1 MYAIQLYHNPQC
13 SKSRQ
18 TLQLLEER
26 GMDAEV
32 IEYLKTPPDAQT
44 LTKILDMLG
53 LEPRQLMRDQEP
65 QYKALGLDDTSLNR
79 DALIRAMVQTP
90 KLMQRPIVVHRGKAA
105 VGRPPERV
113 LEIL

>member
-1 MYAIQLYHNPQC
+1 MPTIRIYHNPQC

>member
-1 MYAIQLYHNPQC
+1 MSAIQIYHNPQC

-65 QYKALGLDDTSLNR
+65 QYKALGLDDKSLNR

>member
-1 MYAIQLYHNPQC
+1 MPAIRIYHNPQC